1 MKLIVYKGF
10 DKAFLSSQTDPPL
23 LSNSIEK
30 KVDVLAFDRS
40 YRKQLDMELLYL
52 KDNDKAWVTYEEYT
66 LIRNRVDEA
75 MAEDGLELL
84 VYRNNLY
91 PDYYPIPFDI
101 VSPP

>member
-23 LSNSIEK
+23 LSNSIEN

-52 KDNDKAWVTYEEYT
+52 KDNDKALFHRYAMLLSSYLSLNNSTSITYFT
-66 LIRNRVDEA
+66 IKPN
-75 MAEDGLELL
+75 
-84 VYRNNLY
+84 
-91 PDYYPIPFDI
+91 F
-101 VSPP
+101 